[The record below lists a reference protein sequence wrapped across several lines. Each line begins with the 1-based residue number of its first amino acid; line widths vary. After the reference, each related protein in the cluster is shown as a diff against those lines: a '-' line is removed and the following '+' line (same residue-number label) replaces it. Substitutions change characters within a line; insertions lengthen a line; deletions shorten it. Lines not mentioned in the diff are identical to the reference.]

1 MTRAIEPLRLIV
13 FDIDGVLTDGEA
25 QPWDLGLMGLLAEL
39 NRAARLDSS
48 RPAVTLCSG
57 RPAPYVDAMLQAIDG
72 HLPAI
77 FESGAGLYDPTGYR
91 FLPNPSLGSG
101 NRMRQARQRLNR
113 ALVRPGHASI
123 QPGKEYSLSLFPTE
137 HTALEALE
145 PLAREA
151 LGPLAERIDLVYS
164 ASCLNVMPAGI
175 DKAGGLYFLAQVTGI
190 PLAAMLAVGD
200 SAVDGP
206 MLRVAGYSAA
216 PANASPY
223 IQRLA
228 QYVAPSPAAQGV
240 REILVHFGV
249 I

>member
-1 MTRAIEPLRLIV
+1 MRPIEPLRLIV

-25 QPWDLGLMGLLAEL
+25 QPWDLKLIAELAAL

-72 HLPAI
+72 HVPAI
-77 FESGAGLYDPTGYR
+77 FESGAGLYDPAGYR
-91 FLPNPSLGSG
+91 FLPNPSLGTGST
-101 NRMRQARQRLNR
+101 MRQARQRLTQK
-113 ALVRPGHASI
+113 LVRPGHADI
-123 QPGKEYSLSLFPTE
+123 QPGKEYSLSLFPLDPAALP
-137 HTALEALE
+137 ALES
-145 PLAREA
+145 LARAA

-175 DKAGGLYFLAQVTGI
+175 DKAGGLYFLAKVTGI
-190 PLAAMLAVGD
+190 ALAAMLAVGD

-206 MLRVAGYSAA
+206 MLTVAGYSAA
-216 PANASPY
+216 PANASSY
-223 IQRLA
+223 IQSLA

-249 I
+249 V

>member
-1 MTRAIEPLRLIV
+1 MRAIEPLRLIV
-13 FDIDGVLTDGEA
+13 FDIDGVLADGEA
-25 QPWDLGLMGLLAEL
+25 QPWDLALMAELAAL
-39 NRAARLDSS
+39 NRAARQDAS

-72 HLPAI
+72 HLPAV
-77 FESGAGLYDPTGYR
+77 FESGAGLYDPAGYC

-101 NRMRQARQRLNR
+101 SKLRQAKQRLIQK
-113 ALVRPGHASI
+113 LVRPGHATI

-137 HTALEALE
+137 RTALETLE

-175 DKAGGLYFLAQVTGI
+175 DKAGGLCFLAQVAGI

-200 SAVDGP
+200 SPVDGP
-206 MLRVAGYSAA
+206 MLTVAGYSAA

-228 QYVAPSPAAQGV
+228 QFVAPSPAAQGV
-240 REILVHFGV
+240 REILAHFAV
-249 I
+249 V

>member
-1 MTRAIEPLRLIV
+1 MRAIDPLRLIV

-25 QPWDLGLMGLLAEL
+25 QPWDLELMSLLAEL
-39 NRAARLDSS
+39 NRAARRDSS

-72 HLPAI
+72 HVPAI

-101 NRMRQARQRLNR
+101 SRMRQAKQRLTQK
-113 ALVRPGHASI
+113 LVQPGHATI

-137 HTALEALE
+137 RMTLDMLE

-151 LGPLAERIDLVYS
+151 LGPLAERIDLVRS

-175 DKAGGLYFLAQVTGI
+175 DKAGGLYFLSQVTGI

-200 SAVDGP
+200 SPVDGP
-206 MLRVAGYSAA
+206 MLTVAGYSAA
-216 PANASPY
+216 PANAARA
-223 IQRLA
+223 IQRLV

-240 REILVHFGV
+240 REILAHFGV
-249 I
+249 V

>member
-1 MTRAIEPLRLIV
+1 MRAIEPLRLIV

-25 QPWDLGLMGLLAEL
+25 QPWDLALMGLLADL
-39 NRAARLDSS
+39 NRAARQDNS

-72 HLPAI
+72 HLPGV
-77 FESGAGLYDPTGYR
+77 FESGAGLYDPVGYR
-91 FLPNPSLGSG
+91 FLPHPSLGSG
-101 NRMRQARQRLNR
+101 NPMRQARQRLTK
-113 ALVRPGHASI
+113 ALVRPGHATV

-137 HTALEALE
+137 ATPLDALK
-145 PLAREA
+145 PLAEEA

-175 DKAGGLYFLAQVTGI
+175 DKAGGLYFLAKVTGI

-200 SAVDGP
+200 SPVDAP
-206 MLRVAGYSAA
+206 MLLVAGYSAA
-216 PANASPY
+216 PANASPA

-228 QYVAPSPAAQGV
+228 QFVAPSPAAQGV
-240 REILVHFGV
+240 REILAHFR
-249 I
+249 IA

>member
-1 MTRAIEPLRLIV
+1 MRAIEPLRLIV

-25 QPWDLGLMGLLAEL
+25 EPWDLGLMAELAAL
-39 NRAARLDSS
+39 NRAARLDG
-48 RPAVTLCSG
+48 RTPAVTLCSG
-57 RPAPYVDAMLQAIDG
+57 RPEPYVDAMLQAIDG

-77 FESGAGLYDPTGYR
+77 FESGAGLYDPAGYR

-101 NRMRQARQRLNR
+101 SRMRQARQRLTR

-137 HTALEALE
+137 LTPLEALK
-145 PLAREA
+145 PLATEA
-151 LGPLAERIDLVYS
+151 LGPLVERLDLVYS

-200 SAVDGP
+200 SAVDVP
-206 MLRVAGYSAA
+206 MLTIAGYSAA
-216 PANASPY
+216 PANAAPA
-223 IQRLA
+223 IQRLV

-240 REILVHFGV
+240 REILAHFGIV
-249 I
+249 

>member
-1 MTRAIEPLRLIV
+1 MARAIEPLRLIV

-25 QPWDLGLMGLLAEL
+25 QPWDLGLMAELAEL

-72 HLPAI
+72 HLPAV
-77 FESGAGLYDPTGYR
+77 FESGAGLYDPAGYR
-91 FLPNPSLGSG
+91 FIPNPSLGTGSVL
-101 NRMRQARQRLNR
+101 RQAKQRLIQK
-113 ALVRPGHASI
+113 LVRPGHAAI
-123 QPGKEYSLSLFPTE
+123 QPGKEYSMSLFPTDPA
-137 HTALEALE
+137 ALAALE

-151 LGPLAERIDLVYS
+151 LGSLGLAVDLVYS

-175 DKAGGLYFLAQVTGI
+175 DKAGGLYLLAKVTGI

-206 MLRVAGYSAA
+206 MLTVAGASAA

-223 IQRLA
+223 IQRIA
-228 QYVAPSPAAQGV
+228 RYVAPSPTAQGV
-240 REILVHFGV
+240 REILAHFGV
-249 I
+249 A